1 MNIVRNKASSI
12 TTICEIIADEINKD
26 LLRPS
31 DVLALYTYLIKVV
44 LSDLVGEN
52 QATIATNK
60 ISSILCSTIADN
72 CREQNMEAVYGET
85 I

>member
-12 TTICEIIADEINKD
+12 TTICDIIADEINKD

-31 DVLALYTYLIKVV
+31 DVLALSTYLIKIV
-44 LSDLVGEN
+44 LCDLVGDN
-52 QATIATNK
+52 QATIATNRV
-60 ISSILCSTIADN
+60 SSILCSTIADN
-72 CREQNMEAVYGET
+72 RKEQNTEAVYGET